1 MALDLILMGPP
12 GAGKGTQAGRVA
24 AERGL
29 AHIATGD
36 MLRAAVRDGTPLGLE
51 AKAIMARGDL
61 VSDDLIIA
69 MFRERLAAPDTAA
82 GVLLDGFPRTE
93 AQAAALD
100 EMLTGLHRRIAAV
113 IVFEIGEDTVVR
125 RLSGR
130 RMCRANDHVYHVE
143 FNPPAVEDVCD
154 IDGSELYQRDDDL
167 PDVVRTRF
175 QKQWVEAAAAVID
188 YYRGHGIVSSVDAS
202 ASPEQ
207 VSAALEALLDSL
219 GGGA

>member
-24 AERGL
+24 GERGL

-36 MLRAAVRDGTPLGLE
+36 MLRAAVKAGTPLGLE

-61 VSDDLIIA
+61 VSDDLIIG
-69 MFRERLAAPDTAA
+69 MFRERLAAPDTEA
-82 GVLLDGFPRTE
+82 GILLDGFPRTD

-100 EMLTGLHRRIAAV
+100 EMLTGLRRRIASV
-113 IVFEIGEDTVVR
+113 VVFAIDEDTVVK

-130 RMCRANDHVYHVE
+130 RMCRASDHVYHVD
-143 FNPPAVEDVCD
+143 FNPPKVDSVCD
-154 IDGSELYQRDDDL
+154 IDGSELYRREDDD

-175 QKQWVEAAAAVID
+175 RKQWVEAAAPVIA
-188 YYRGHGIVSSVDAS
+188 YYRGHGIVAELDA
-202 ASPEQ
+202 AQPVED
-207 VSAALEALLDSL
+207 VARALDGLLDGL
-219 GGGA
+219 ADA

>member
-24 AERGL
+24 GERGL
-29 AHIATGD
+29 AHISTGD
-36 MLRAAVRDGTPLGLE
+36 MLRAAVRAGTPLGLE
-51 AKAIMARGDL
+51 AKAVMARGDL

-69 MFRERLAAPDTAA
+69 MFRERLAEPDTAA

-100 EMLTGLHRRIAAV
+100 EMLTGLGRRIASV
-113 IVFEIGEDTVVR
+113 IVFQIDEETVVK

-130 RMCRANDHVYHVE
+130 RTCRASDHVYHVE
-143 FNPPAVEDVCD
+143 FSPPKVDGVCD
-154 IDGSELYQRDDDL
+154 VDGSELYRRDDDD

-175 QKQWVEAAAAVID
+175 RKQWVEAAAPVIA
-188 YYRGHGIVSSVDAS
+188 YYRGHGVVAELDA
-202 ASPEQ
+202 AQPVED
-207 VSAALEALLDSL
+207 VARALDGLLDGL
-219 GGGA
+219 AAPA

>member
-51 AKAIMARGDL
+51 AKAVMARGDL
-61 VSDDLIIA
+61 VSDDLIIS
-69 MFRERLAAPDTAA
+69 MFRERLAVPDTTA

-93 AQAAALD
+93 AQAVALD
-100 EMLTGLHRRIAAV
+100 EMLTGLRRRIAAV
-113 IVFEIGEDTVVR
+113 IVFEIDEDTVVR

-130 RMCRANDHVYHVE
+130 RTCRAQNHVYHVDY
-143 FNPPAVEDVCD
+143 NPPAVEGVCD
-154 IDGSELYQRDDDL
+154 VDGSELYQRDDDL
-167 PDVVRTRF
+167 PEVVRTRYRR
-175 QKQWVEAAAAVID
+175 QWVEAATPVIE
-188 YYRGHGIVSSVDAS
+188 YYRGHGLVSSLDA
-202 ASPEQ
+202 AAPREQ
-207 VSAALEALLDSL
+207 VSAALDALLDSL
-219 GGGA
+219 GGAA

>member
-24 AERGL
+24 SERGL

-36 MLRAAVRDGTPLGLE
+36 MLRAAVKAGTPLGLE
-51 AKAIMARGDL
+51 AKAVMARGDL

-69 MFRERLAAPDTAA
+69 MFRERLAAPDTEA
-82 GVLLDGFPRTE
+82 GILLDGFPRTE

-100 EMLTGLHRRIAAV
+100 EMLTGLGRRIASV
-113 IVFEIGEDTVVR
+113 VVFQIDEETVVK

-130 RMCRANDHVYHVE
+130 RMCRASDHVYHVD
-143 FNPPAVEDVCD
+143 FNPPKVEGVCD
-154 IDGSELYQRDDDL
+154 VDGSELYRRDDDE

-175 QKQWVEAAAAVID
+175 RKQWVEAAAPVIA
-188 YYRGHGIVSSVDAS
+188 YYRGRGIVAELDA
-202 ASPEQ
+202 AQPVED
-207 VSAALEALLDSL
+207 VARALDGLLDGL
-219 GGGA
+219 AGA

>member
-36 MLRAAVRDGTPLGLE
+36 MLRAAVKAGTPLGLE
-51 AKAIMARGDL
+51 AKAVMARGDL

-69 MFRERLAAPDTAA
+69 MFRERLAAPDTEA
-82 GVLLDGFPRTE
+82 GILLDGFPRTE

-100 EMLTGLHRRIAAV
+100 EMLTGLGRRIASV
-113 IVFEIGEDTVVR
+113 VVFAIDEETVVK

-130 RMCRANDHVYHVE
+130 RMCRASDHVYHVDY
-143 FNPPAVEDVCD
+143 NPPKVDGVCD
-154 IDGSELYQRDDDL
+154 VDGSELYRRDDDD
-167 PDVVRTRF
+167 PEVVRTRF
-175 QKQWVEAAAAVID
+175 RKQWVEAAAPVIA
-188 YYRGHGIVSSVDAS
+188 YYRGHGIVAELDA
-202 ASPEQ
+202 AQPVED
-207 VSAALEALLDSL
+207 VARALDGLLDGL
-219 GGGA
+219 ADA

>member
-100 EMLTGLHRRIAAV
+100 EMLTGLGRRIAAV
-113 IVFEIGEDTVVR
+113 VVFDIDEETVVR

-130 RMCRANDHVYHVE
+130 RMCRAADHVYHVD
-143 FNPPAVEDVCD
+143 FNPPVVAGVCD

-167 PDVVRTRF
+167 PEVVRTRF
-175 QKQWVEAAAAVID
+175 RKQWVEAATVVID
-188 YYRGHGIVSSVDAS
+188 YYRGHGLVSSIDAS
-202 ASPEQ
+202 AAQEQ
-207 VSAALEALLDSL
+207 VSAALDALLDSL
-219 GGGA
+219 GAAS